1 METIEIVGKALINFS
16 VYLINFIG
24 GMDTGEFW
32 WIQLNYNVFTIEI
45 AEQANHL
52 FYTCSI
58 GENVL
63 QFINQYKYFGLII

>member
-1 METIEIVGKALINFS
+1 MYTCM
-16 VYLINFIG
+16 INFIG

-45 AEQANHL
+45 AEQANHH
-52 FYTCSI
+52 FYSI

>member
-52 FYTCSI
+52 FYSI

>member
-1 METIEIVGKALINFS
+1 METVEIVGKALINFS

-52 FYTCSI
+52 FYSI